1 MNPQSLA
8 LRVLAAVGVLMM
20 AFCVGAW
27 WGHEQAITTADAD
40 RARAA
45 DKALRQYQRAV
56 NDGQAAAEALREQLR
71 AKGRYQVTVEERL
84 RHASLIVPGAAPA
97 KAQCAGAA
105 PAIVTDSAAAAE
117 APAALA
123 PTPGPELDARD
134 VGLQLSLGAVSL
146 WNSALAGADVAAGAC
161 GAADPTQPACA
172 AGAGITLAEAW
183 ANHAQNAASCAAD
196 RTRHQALLDHLNARE
211 GTRQP

>member
-8 LRVLAAVGVLMM
+8 LRALAAVGVLMM
-20 AFCVGAW
+20 SFCVGAW
-27 WGHEQAITTADAD
+27 WGHEQATLMADAD
-40 RARAA
+40 RTRAA

-71 AKGRYQVTVEERL
+71 AKGIYQATVEERL
-84 RHASLIVPGAAPA
+84 RHATLIVPGAAPA
-97 KAQCAGAA
+97 KAQCTAAA
-105 PAIVTDSAAAAE
+105 PAIVTDSAAATPPV
-117 APAALA
+117 APA